1 MDNTANLVP
10 PYCPDGNMHGVSAAL
25 EYSVNAL
32 KVQHVVVMGHGK
44 CGGVCACLAGDSLDE
59 NVSEFVRP
67 WVGMLNEAK
76 VSLSEEKLH
85 VGVGSSI
92 MGGGG

>member
-1 MDNTANLVP
+1 
-10 PYCPDGNMHGVSAAL
+10 MHGVSAAL

-92 MGGGG
+92 MGGGGIGMWIEIRICGHQCS